1 MCPLNNS
8 ARDYL
13 LEAARSTI
21 EAYLRSGVRPV
32 PDPPSARELLQ
43 KRGAFV
49 TLYLRGRLRGCVGYA
64 WPLTPLYRAVPE
76 CAVSA
81 AVEDHRFRPL
91 HPKDLPETEIELSV
105 LSGLDRVGG
114 ASDVLVGTH
123 GLLVSQGT
131 RRGLLLPKVA
141 VEHGWTPERFLEQ
154 TCLKAG
160 LSGQAWKNGATV
172 ERFTATVFGEKGNDE

>member
-1 MCPLNNS
+1 MYPLNSS

-13 LEAARSTI
+13 LKAARSTI

-32 PDPPSARELLQ
+32 PDRPCARELLQ

-81 AVEDHRFRPL
+81 AVDDHRFRPL
-91 HPKDLPETEIELSV
+91 HLKDLPETGIELSV
-105 LSGLDRVGG
+105 LSGMDRAAG

-141 VEHGWTPERFLEQ
+141 VEHGWTSERFLEQ
-154 TCLKAG
+154 ACLKAG

>member
-1 MCPLNNS
+1 MFPLNSS

-13 LEAARSTI
+13 LKSARSTI

-32 PDPPSARELLQ
+32 PDRPSARELLQ

-49 TLYLRGRLRGCVGYA
+49 TLYLGRRLRGCVGYA

-81 AVEDHRFRPL
+81 AVEDRRFRPL
-91 HPKDLPETEIELSV
+91 HLKDLPETEIELSV
-105 LSGLDRVGG
+105 LSGLDEVGG
-114 ASDVLVGTH
+114 ASDILVGTH
-123 GLLVSQGT
+123 GLLVSLET

-141 VEHGWTPERFLEQ
+141 AERGWTPEQFLEQ

-160 LSGQAWKNGATV
+160 LSRQAWKNGASV
-172 ERFTATVFGEKGNDE
+172 ERFTATVFREK